1 MAREKGTELVLQ
13 DSEFEVDSDGYF
25 SGGVQCQMTNIPVDG
40 LLVQCYLEFSKDK
53 AIALISE
60 VSEGFLTQDDDTIY
74 IAASGSLDGNA
85 LPDTFTL
92 NYRLFTLWDS
102 VQADPSLPSS
112 FGEQNISVPPKGLLG
127 GSKWKCAGNN
137 EVLSI
142 LVHNDNGDFQITSN
156 VQVGKVAG
164 TDIGLVVEHGADD
177 STNQFV
183 IFRSPSVSIKN
194 QYGSGSEKLKS
205 HYRFFKPQKWN
216 TLDKLNPIT
225 VTRS

>member
-1 MAREKGTELVLQ
+1 MAKKENSELLIQ
-13 DSEFEVDSDGYF
+13 DTEFEVDEDGFF
-25 SGGVQCQMTNIPVDG
+25 SGGVQYQLTDIPAEGV
-40 LLVQCYLEFSKDK
+40 LAQCYLELHKDK
-53 AIALISE
+53 TLALVSE

-74 IAASGSLDGNA
+74 VSVSGFLDGNA

-92 NYRLFTLWDS
+92 NYRLFTFWDS
-102 VQADPSLPSS
+102 IQADPSLPSS
-112 FGEQNISVPPKGLLG
+112 FGEQNLSVPPKGLLG

-137 EVLSI
+137 EVISI
-142 LVHNDNGDFQITSN
+142 LVHNDSGDFQITST

-164 TDIGLVVEHGADD
+164 TDIGLVIEHVTDD

-194 QYGSGSEKLKS
+194 QYASGSEKLKS
-205 HYRFFKPQKWN
+205 HYHFFKPQKWN
-216 TLDKLNPIT
+216 ASDNFNPIT